1 MTNEKFHT
9 YEFKYTPEQV
19 ERFNKIIEKNGLV
32 DENPDE
38 FIIHATDENGKEKI
52 IHLAKK
58 EEIDLVIG
66 KDKRGDKETI
76 GIEIEDAVEAIKN
89 FPEMSFKEALTKLDP
104 RDSEG
109 NQKYP
114 ALYK

>member
-1 MTNEKFHT
+1 MNEKFHT
-9 YEFKYTPEQV
+9 YELKYTSEQV

-38 FIIHATDENGKEKI
+38 FIFHITNENGKEKI

-66 KDKRGDKETI
+66 KDKRGDNRTI
-76 GIEIEDAVEAIKN
+76 GIDIEDAVEAIKN
-89 FPEMSFKEALTKLDP
+89 FPELSFKEALIKLDP

-114 ALYK
+114 ALYN